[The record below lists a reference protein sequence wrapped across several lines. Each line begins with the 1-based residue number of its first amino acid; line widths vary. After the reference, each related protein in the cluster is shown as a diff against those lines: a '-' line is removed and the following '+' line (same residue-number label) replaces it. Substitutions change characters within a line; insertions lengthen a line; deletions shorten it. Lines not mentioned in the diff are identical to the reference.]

1 MKKFSKFKKGI
12 SAFLVVNGF
21 LGWIAIFLVV
31 LVGGGYAQENPVS
44 DEILLWF
51 VVAIS
56 YGATSFLMAM
66 IYVAL
71 PLMEDAMKGDKWYRY
86 PERKWRERE
95 ATNYQAYHDERS
107 DKRNTIDILIV
118 GNNIFW
124 IVATLSTLTW
134 GCTDK
139 FLPFACIALASTV
152 PTIIF
157 VVIPISKYLSA
168 RRPILRGGDV
178 YKAGDDDDI
187 YRMK

>member
-12 SAFLVVNGF
+12 SAFLVANGF
-21 LGWIAIFLVV
+21 LGWIAIFVVV

-44 DEILLWF
+44 DETLLWF

-56 YGATSFLMAM
+56 YGVTSFLMAM
-66 IYVAL
+66 IYVAI
-71 PLMEDAMKGDKWYRY
+71 PLMKDAMKGDKSHRY
-86 PERKWRERE
+86 PERKWNERE
-95 ATNYQAYHDERS
+95 VNNYEAYHDERS
-107 DKRNTIDILIV
+107 DKRNTLDILIV

-134 GCTDK
+134 GCADK

-168 RRPILRGGDV
+168 RRPLLRGGEV